1 MSNEQILSNIYYDW
15 ERGYGSAKSPFEP
28 AKRRRRRYYIRRSQE
43 FYEETAKSLIKGY
56 QNYNSYLVPNAR
68 AEFQIDIV
76 DTIKFKQEE
85 EEHDAFV
92 VIDAFNRYAYIHP
105 MRNKNSEDAL
115 KAWKAT
121 FKVMGDPI
129 LS

>member
-28 AKRRRRRYYIRRSQE
+28 AKRRRSRYYIRRSQE

-115 KAWKAT
+115 KA
-121 FKVMGDPI
+121 
-129 LS
+129 